1 MRITIFLE
9 QAKLKLEKG
18 LIENLQVEPVHVLSS
33 MFKLINDELKINW
46 IMIYY
51 INRVLCTVFDSQRSR
66 MRLNRRNVHY
76 INYK

>member
-1 MRITIFLE
+1 MLISIFLE
-9 QAKLKLEKG
+9 SAKFKLEKG
-18 LIENLQVEPVHVLSS
+18 LIENLQVVLSS